1 MASIHISEIK
11 KILAAR
17 GERDASGAPKE
28 GFFLEIRFDDPSRKD
43 GAVDSELKNKVI
55 TAECSYGSVT
65 IEFDERGELKSL
77 DLS

>member
-17 GERDASGAPKE
+17 GEKDAAGTPE
-28 GFFLEIRFDDPSRKD
+28 GGYFLEIRFDDPAKKS
-43 GAVDSELKNKVI
+43 GPVDQDLKNKVI
-55 TAECSYGSVT
+55 TAECPHGSVT
-65 IEFDERGELKSL
+65 IQFDERGELKSL